1 MMKRRMKIASM
12 SQKQGDFS
20 WCISLYLGP
29 HTAWGLKMALRCGAP
44 SFEGAQSAAHLA
56 DGLEGSALEGTFLVP
71 PQDLIRLLNAV
82 EEISR
87 LTVQLGGGSPG
98 SWGQPSN
105 LTEPWPRRAMSN

>member
-1 MMKRRMKIASM
+1 MGHE
-12 SQKQGDFS
+12 QGDFS

-56 DGLEGSALEGTFLVP
+56 DGLEGSAQEGTFPVP
-71 PQDLIRLLNAV
+71 PQDLIRLLVAM

-87 LTVQLGGGSPG
+87 LTPRGGGCPPAPG
-98 SWGQPSN
+98 DSLP
-105 LTEPWPRRAMSN
+105 T